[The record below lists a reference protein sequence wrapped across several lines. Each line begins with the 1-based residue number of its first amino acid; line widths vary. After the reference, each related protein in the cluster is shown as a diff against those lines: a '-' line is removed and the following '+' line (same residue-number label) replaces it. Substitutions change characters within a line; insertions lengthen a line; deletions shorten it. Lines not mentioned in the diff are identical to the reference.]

1 MSDPTIKICID
12 RALTFPDQLAAA
24 QRATAENP
32 ANAPVL
38 PPLSLPPGV
47 PLPASL
53 PLLTG
58 KLWKPGR
65 TLRVRFLDG
74 DPVVQTRLQPFAH
87 VWSKHAN
94 VKLVFGDD
102 ADAEI
107 RISFRQQ
114 GSWSYVGTDALSI
127 PRGEATMNF
136 GWLTPESDDDEF
148 SRVVTHEF
156 GHALGAVHEH
166 QNPAAEIPWDKP
178 TVYDYYA
185 GAPNFWTKEQVEIN
199 LFQRYDAQQSQFSQ
213 FDPKSIMLYPIP
225 EEFTIGDFSVG
236 WNRVLSDTDKS
247 FIGKIYPLEPKE
259 PDAIVVGDPPL
270 ATSIGKFGEVD
281 TFTLQIKTAGRYVIE
296 TTGDQDLVMNVFGP
310 NDGTRLVGSDDDSGA
325 GLNPRLAQHLRTGKY
340 LVRVRHYS
348 AQKSGAYQ
356 IQARKERAR

>member
-74 DPVVQTRLQPFAH
+74 DPAVQTRLQPFAH

-94 VKLVFGDD
+94 VKFVFGDD
-102 ADAEI
+102 ANAEI

-259 PDAIVVGDPPL
+259 PGAIVVGDPPL

-325 GLNPRLAQHLRTGKY
+325 GLNPRLVQHLRTGKY